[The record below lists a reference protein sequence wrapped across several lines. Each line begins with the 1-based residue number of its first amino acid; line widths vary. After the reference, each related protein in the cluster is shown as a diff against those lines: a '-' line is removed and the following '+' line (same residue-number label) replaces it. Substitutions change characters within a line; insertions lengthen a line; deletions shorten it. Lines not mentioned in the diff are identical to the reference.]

1 MMALAALVL
10 ALALAAMAAA
20 AVVALAL
27 AALVEAMVAV
37 DPALGFGTLASTPG
51 LSTQPH
57 R

>member
-10 ALALAAMAAA
+10 ALAAAVMAA